1 MLNEFISIPPRERVI
16 VALDCAADEALRLA
30 DALEG
35 RAPWAFLGMSSHGVS
50 ASVQIGRAHV

>member
-35 RAPWAFLGMSSHGVS
+35 RASWLKVGR
-50 ASVQIGRAHV
+50 QIGRASCRERV